1 MLYINKEVCLG
12 NEGDDMTFILKNTID
27 SSANE
32 WSLEKAQAKFL
43 ECSKTGTSDA
53 WLPHEEWTLIQ
64 LYFAH

>member
-1 MLYINKEVCLG
+1 
-12 NEGDDMTFILKNTID
+12 MTFILKNTID

-32 WSLEKAQAKFL
+32 WSLEKAQAMFL